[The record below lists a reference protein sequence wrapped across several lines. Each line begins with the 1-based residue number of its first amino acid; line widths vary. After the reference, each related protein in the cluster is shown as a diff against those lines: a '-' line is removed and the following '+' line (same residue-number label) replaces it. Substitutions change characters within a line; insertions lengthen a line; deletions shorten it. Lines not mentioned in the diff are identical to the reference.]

1 MYCEKCGSQIDDD
14 SVFCQKCG
22 EKQLQEIETAT
33 AHSHPNKDVK
43 KSSLSFF
50 RKVFKTTASK
60 IIAGVLAVA
69 ILATGFVIIVDNQ
82 NEGTFVSDSISVL
95 VDPTFE
101 YSSVKPFSEGFAIV
115 ETSNR
120 KGNLIDD
127 KYGVVDKRGIEVIP
141 PQDDYIVSFKEG
153 FAIVKTSTGSS
164 LDDKYGV
171 VGENGK
177 EIIPPVYNDI
187 SFFKEGFAVNKDGK
201 YSYMD
206 KTGKVIMPLDYFPL
220 GYFNGD
226 LRSARKDE
234 RNKGYIDEA
243 GKVVVP
249 LEYNDIGE
257 FNDGLACVE
266 KYYDIGDGY
275 SYTKKGY
282 VDMTGKLVIPLDYE
296 TAYDFSDGL
305 ATVGKGAYNYA
316 FIDTNGNTVTVIREY
331 CAVFDIKE
339 GFARVRKNNKMDD
352 SWGIIDKNGRE
363 IVPPKY
369 DGVSDFSEGLAA
381 VSRRDKL
388 SKPDE
393 NNYMHIE
400 SYLNGFVDTTGKV
413 VVPLKYNYVRDF
425 KGGLAKVGNYDG
437 GKNENGERT
446 GKFGFIDKTGKEIV
460 PLIYDEVMDFDDGLA
475 RVKKDGK
482 YGFVDQTGKEVV
494 PLVYDEIGTSIP
506 FDIDYKMFKD
516 GLARVKK
523 GEKYGF
529 VDTTGKEVI
538 PPVYDRAG
546 EISDDRDGFN
556 EGYVCVRKGRKYGY
570 IDKTGKEVVPFIY
583 DDAQNF
589 SEGLAWVRQGK
600 KWGVLKINEPTS
612 NNSSSTT
619 TSDVTTTSTSTD
631 ASATTINIDDYV
643 GDWHID
649 GQYYISDYDTYERNL
664 SVSKLGENQFSFELF
679 YFRIGSIGCEVTLN
693 GNTAEFTYNDGDL
706 EVKGNLIFN
715 ENSIIVNITS
725 STNPYMPVETMTF
738 DSRDDEGR
746 GDNVI
751 NDSSSTSTCPRCGR
765 TLTDG
770 ETSCDCTWCDIC
782 NAWMLGHGHE
792 EGEPPV
798 DSSTAQ
804 SSTDSTSAQSGT
816 GSTADYD
823 YSFEGNEITITKY
836 KGSGD
841 TVVIPA
847 TIDGKRVTVIGGTA
861 FSERFDLTSVTIP
874 ASVINI
880 RDRSFDFSHFESIYF
895 EGNAPSL
902 EDYAWEKLN
911 CMWDVFYYK
920 PGTTGWTSPP
930 WDAYDKETW

>member
-69 ILATGFVIIVDNQ
+69 ILATGVVIVVNNKD
-82 NEGTFVSDSISVL
+82 ESTFVSDSISVL
-95 VDPTFE
+95 VEPTFE
-101 YSSVKPFSEGFAIV
+101 YSNVEPFSEGYAIV
-115 ETSNR
+115 EKCNC

-127 KYGVVDKRGIEVIP
+127 KYGVVDKTGLEVIP
-141 PQDDYIVSFKEG
+141 PKYENIVSFREG
-153 FAIVKTSTGSS
+153 LAIIKKYAPKT
-164 LDDKYGV
+164 DDYKYGV

-177 EIIPPVYNDI
+177 EIIPTVYNAI
-187 SFFKEGFAVNKDGK
+187 SFFKDGFAVNKDGE

-206 KTGKVIMPLDYFPL
+206 KTGKVIMSLDYFPL

-226 LRSARKDE
+226 LRAARKDE
-234 RNKGYIDEA
+234 RNMGYIDET
-243 GKVVVP
+243 GKVVIP
-249 LEYNDIGE
+249 LEFNDIGD

-266 KYYDIGDGY
+266 KYYDLGNGS
-275 SYTKKGY
+275 SYTPKGY
-282 VDMTGKLVIPLDYE
+282 IDRTGKLVIPLRYE
-296 TAYDFSDGL
+296 DAHDFSDGL
-305 ATVGKGAYNYA
+305 ATVRQGPYNYA
-316 FIDTNGNTVTVIREY
+316 FIDTDGNVVTVIREY
-331 CAVFDIKE
+331 SAVFAIKE

-363 IVPPKY
+363 IVPPEY

-388 SKPDE
+388 SQPDE
-393 NNYMHIE
+393 NNYIHIE
-400 SYLNGFVDTTGKV
+400 SYLKGFVDTTGKV
-413 VVPLKYNYVRDF
+413 VVPLKYNYAEDF

-437 GKNENGERT
+437 RKDENGKRT

-460 PLIYDEVMDFDDGLA
+460 PLIYDEVEDFDNGLA

-482 YGFVDQTGKEVV
+482 YGFVDKTGKEVV
-494 PLVYDEIGTSIP
+494 LPVYDGIGTSVL

-516 GLARVKK
+516 GLVRVKK
-523 GEKYGF
+523 DGKYGF

-538 PPVYDRAG
+538 PPVYDYAG
-546 EISDDRDGFN
+546 EILEDRDGFN
-556 EGYVCVRKGRKYGY
+556 EGYVCVRKGKKYGY

-600 KWGVLKINEPTS
+600 KWGILKINEPTS

-619 TSDVTTTSTSTD
+619 TSDVPTTSTSTD
-631 ASATTINIDDYV
+631 ASATAINIDDYV
-643 GDWHID
+643 GKWHID
-649 GQYYISDYDTYERNL
+649 GQYYDSDYHAYERNL

-679 YFRIGSIGCEVTLN
+679 YFRIGAIGCEVTLN
-693 GNTAEFTYNDGDL
+693 GNTAEFTYNDGYL

-738 DSRDDEGR
+738 DSRDDEGH

-770 ETSCDCTWCDIC
+770 ETCDCTWCDIC
-782 NAWMLGHGHE
+782 NAWMLGHGHG
-792 EGEPPV
+792 EGEEPV
-798 DSSTAQ
+798 DSSTSQ
-804 SSTDSTSAQSGT
+804 SNNNSSTQNGT
-816 GSTADYD
+816 GSTEDFVPIAPEVLSVTPHINADNNASILLD
-823 YSFEGNEITITKY
+823 ITISDLSLGEKSPSHYNAGENLTITVNGTKVNHETAWWGG
-836 KGSGD
+836 KKWQIQIDNINLSD
-841 TVVIPA
+841 TKTF
-847 TIDGKRVTVIGGTA
+847 TIVLTNKYGLSTTRTVT
-861 FSERFDLTSVTIP
+861 FP
-874 ASVINI
+874 
-880 RDRSFDFSHFESIYF
+880 
-895 EGNAPSL
+895 
-902 EDYAWEKLN
+902 
-911 CMWDVFYYK
+911 
-920 PGTTGWTSPP
+920 
-930 WDAYDKETW
+930 

>member
-1 MYCEKCGSQIDDD
+1 MYCEKCGAQIDDD

-69 ILATGFVIIVDNQ
+69 ILATGVVIVVNNKD
-82 NEGTFVSDSISVL
+82 ESTFVSDSISVL
-95 VDPTFE
+95 VEPTFE
-101 YSSVKPFSEGFAIV
+101 YYSVEPFSEGFAIV
-115 ETSNR
+115 KTSNR

-141 PQDDYIVSFKEG
+141 PQDDDIISFKEG
-153 FAIVKTSTGSS
+153 FAIVKTSTGNS
-164 LDDKYGV
+164 LDDRYGV

-187 SFFKEGFAVNKDGK
+187 SFFLDGFAVNKDGQ

-220 GYFNGD
+220 DYFNGD

-234 RNKGYIDEA
+234 RNMGYIDET
-243 GKVVVP
+243 GKVVIP
-249 LEYNDIGE
+249 LEFNDIGD

-266 KYYDIGDGY
+266 KYYDLGNGS
-275 SYTKKGY
+275 SYTPKGY
-282 VDMTGKLVIPLDYE
+282 IDMTGKLVIPLRYE
-296 TAYDFSDGL
+296 DAHDFSDGL
-305 ATVGKGAYNYA
+305 ATVRQGPYNYA
-316 FIDTNGNTVTVIREY
+316 FIDTDGNVVTVIREY
-331 CAVFDIKE
+331 SAVFAIKE

-388 SKPDE
+388 SQPDE
-393 NNYMHIE
+393 NNYIHIE
-400 SYLNGFVDTTGKV
+400 SYLKGFVDTTGKV
-413 VVPLKYNYVRDF
+413 VVPLKYNYAEDF

-437 GKNENGERT
+437 RKDENGKRT

-460 PLIYDEVMDFDDGLA
+460 PLIYDEVEDFDNGLA

-482 YGFVDQTGKEVV
+482 YGFVDKTGKEVV
-494 PLVYDEIGTSIP
+494 PPVYDGIGTSVL

-516 GLARVKK
+516 GLVRVKK
-523 GEKYGF
+523 DGKYGF

-538 PPVYDRAG
+538 PPVYDYAG
-546 EISDDRDGFN
+546 EILEDRDGFN
-556 EGYVCVRKGRKYGY
+556 EGYVCVRKGKKYGY

-600 KWGVLKINEPTS
+600 KWGILKINEPTS

-619 TSDVTTTSTSTD
+619 TSDVSTTSTSTD
-631 ASATTINIDDYV
+631 ASATAINIDDYV
-643 GDWHID
+643 GKWHIA
-649 GQYYISDYDTYERNL
+649 GQNYDNDYHAYERNL

-679 YFRIGSIGCEVTLN
+679 YLRIGAIGCEVTLN
-693 GNTAEFTYNDGDL
+693 GNAAEFTYNDGDL

-770 ETSCDCTWCDIC
+770 ETCDCTWCDIC
-782 NAWMLGHGHE
+782 NAWMLGHGHG
-792 EGEPPV
+792 EGEDPV
-798 DSSTAQ
+798 NSSTSQ
-804 SSTDSTSAQSGT
+804 SSNDSTFTQNGT
-816 GSTADYD
+816 GSEANFVPIAPEVLSVTPHINADGDASILLDVAISDLSPGEQNTSHYNAGENLTVTVNGTKVNHKTAWWGIEKCQIQIDNINLSD
-823 YSFEGNEITITKY
+823 TKTF
-836 KGSGD
+836 
-841 TVVIPA
+841 TVVL
-847 TIDGKRVTVIGGTA
+847 TNKYGLSTTRTVT
-861 FSERFDLTSVTIP
+861 FP
-874 ASVINI
+874 
-880 RDRSFDFSHFESIYF
+880 
-895 EGNAPSL
+895 
-902 EDYAWEKLN
+902 
-911 CMWDVFYYK
+911 
-920 PGTTGWTSPP
+920 
-930 WDAYDKETW
+930 

>member
-1 MYCEKCGSQIDDD
+1 MYCEKCGAQIDDD

-69 ILATGFVIIVDNQ
+69 ILATGVVIVVNNKD
-82 NEGTFVSDSISVL
+82 ESTFVSDSISVL
-95 VDPTFE
+95 VEPTFE
-101 YSSVKPFSEGFAIV
+101 YYSVEPFSEGFAIV
-115 ETSNR
+115 KTSNR

-141 PQDDYIVSFKEG
+141 PQDDDIISFKEG
-153 FAIVKTSTGSS
+153 FAIVKTSTGNS
-164 LDDKYGV
+164 LDDRYGV

-187 SFFKEGFAVNKDGK
+187 SFFLDGFAVNKDGQ

-226 LRSARKDE
+226 LRAARKDE
-234 RNKGYIDEA
+234 RNKGYIDET
-243 GKVVVP
+243 GKVVIP
-249 LEYNDIGE
+249 LEFNDIGD

-266 KYYDIGDGY
+266 KYYDLGNGS
-275 SYTKKGY
+275 SYTPKGY
-282 VDMTGKLVIPLDYE
+282 IDMTGKLVIPLRYE
-296 TAYDFSDGL
+296 DAHDFSDGL
-305 ATVGKGAYNYA
+305 ATVRQGPYNYA
-316 FIDTNGNTVTVIREY
+316 FIDTDGNVVTVIREY
-331 CAVFDIKE
+331 SAVFAIKE

-388 SKPDE
+388 SQPDE
-393 NNYMHIE
+393 NNYIHIE
-400 SYLNGFVDTTGKV
+400 SYLKGFVDTTGKV

-460 PLIYDEVMDFDDGLA
+460 PLIYDEVEDFDNGLA

-482 YGFVDQTGKEVV
+482 YGFVDKTGKEVV
-494 PLVYDEIGTSIP
+494 PPVYDGIGTSVL

-516 GLARVKK
+516 GLVRVKK
-523 GEKYGF
+523 DGKYGF

-538 PPVYDRAG
+538 PPVYDYAG
-546 EISDDRDGFN
+546 EILEDRDGFN
-556 EGYVCVRKGRKYGY
+556 EGYVCVRKGKKYGY

-600 KWGVLKINEPTS
+600 KWGILKINEPTS
-612 NNSSSTT
+612 NNSSSTA
-619 TSDVTTTSTSTD
+619 TSDASTINNSTETNTT
-631 ASATTINIDDYV
+631 AINIDDYV
-643 GDWHID
+643 GMWHID
-649 GQYYISDYDTYERNL
+649 GQNYDSTYAAAYETELGIEKL
-664 SVSKLGENQFSFELF
+664 SNNNFSFWLIREHK
-679 YFRIGSIGCEVTLN
+679 YEISCETTLN
-693 GNTAEFTYNDGDL
+693 GNTADFTYENGQYIVIGTL
-706 EVKGNLIFN
+706 TFN
-715 ENSIIVNITS
+715 KNSITVSITS
-725 STNPYMPVETMTF
+725 SDMPYNPVGTITF
-738 DSRDDEGR
+738 DSRHGGIYDNGR
-746 GDNVI
+746 GEDET
-751 NDSSSTSTCPRCGR
+751 NDTSSGLTCPRCGR

-770 ETSCDCTWCDIC
+770 ETCDCTWCDIC
-782 NAWMLGHGHE
+782 NAWMLGHGHG
-792 EGEPPV
+792 EGEDPV
-798 DSSTAQ
+798 NSSTSQ
-804 SSTDSTSAQSGT
+804 SSNDSTFTQNGTDSEANFVPIAPEVLSVTPRIN
-816 GSTADYD
+816 ADNNASILLD
-823 YSFEGNEITITKY
+823 ITISDLSLGEKSPSHYNAGENLTITVNGTKVNHETAWWGG
-836 KGSGD
+836 KKWQIQIDNINLSD
-841 TVVIPA
+841 TKTFTVVL
-847 TIDGKRVTVIGGTA
+847 TNKYGLSTTRTVT
-861 FSERFDLTSVTIP
+861 FP
-874 ASVINI
+874 
-880 RDRSFDFSHFESIYF
+880 
-895 EGNAPSL
+895 
-902 EDYAWEKLN
+902 
-911 CMWDVFYYK
+911 
-920 PGTTGWTSPP
+920 
-930 WDAYDKETW
+930 